1 MLSHLFEKRE
11 TIIGDASAYLKM
23 LSGRFNLSRAG
34 VPVDDFTALNHS
46 AVWAGIDFIAST
58 MAQLPLQLRRV
69 DSKTGEIEN
78 STRLNTPL
86 SRMVSYSPNPRQSS
100 FVLRQMTQANAV
112 FHGNGY
118 IWIERERVSGI
129 PIALWP
135 LPSRQVEPRV
145 VDGTLIY
152 QAVLNGTTFNAMA
165 ADILHIPGFSLDGL
179 RGLSFLKYMKEAI
192 GLGLAAQQ
200 FGSAF
205 FGDGAN
211 PRFIVTHPGEVGA
224 EGLSRISNQLNEMY
238 GGLKNAMKAAVL
250 DEGMKV
256 EALSFN
262 AEQSQFIES
271 RKDNRVEIAGAMRI
285 PPQMIG
291 VYDRATWS
299 NAESMDIFVA
309 KYTLSSW
316 VVRWEQEL
324 DRKLLTDRQRQS
336 GMYFKINLNAIMR
349 GDTKAR
355 TEYYKAMLQGVLS
368 PNEVR
373 ALEEFNTIP
382 GLDEPFIPLNMVSA
396 DSLKEPEPEPEP
408 ADPNLE
414 PDDSEDISQ

>member
-1 MLSHLFEKRE
+1 MLSHLYERRE
-11 TIIGDASAYLKM
+11 TIVGDTSAYLKM

-46 AVWAGIDFIAST
+46 AVWAGIDFISST

-69 DSKTGEIEN
+69 SNGPGEIEN
-78 STRLNTPL
+78 SHRLYGPL
-86 SRMVSYSPNPRQSS
+86 SRMVSASPNPRQSS
-100 FVLRQMTQANAV
+100 FVLRQMTQASAV

-118 IWIERERVSGI
+118 IWIERERPSGK
-129 PIALWP
+129 PVALWP
-135 LPSRQVEPRV
+135 LPSRQVEPKL

-152 QAVLNGTTFNAMA
+152 QATLNGRTFNAMS
-165 ADILHIPGFSLDGL
+165 ADVIHIPGFSLDGF

-211 PRFIVTHPGEVGA
+211 PRFIVTHPGDLGPEGA
-224 EGLSRISNQLNEMY
+224 ERLSRQLNDMY
-238 GGLKNAMKAAVL
+238 GGLKNAMRAAVL
-250 DEGMKV
+250 EEGMKV
-256 EALSFN
+256 ETLSFN

-299 NAESMDIFVA
+299 NAEAMDIFVA

-324 DRKLLTDRQRQS
+324 NRKLLTERQRMS
-336 GMYFKINLNAIMR
+336 GMYWKINLNAIMR

-355 TEYYKAMLQGVLS
+355 TEYYKAMLQGVLA
-368 PNEVR
+368 PNEIR

-382 GLDEPFIPLNMVSA
+382 GLDEPFVPLNMV
-396 DSLKEPEPEPEP
+396 P
-408 ADPNLE
+408 ASSVETDDPTEDPVDPL
-414 PDDSEDISQ
+414 DDSEEGEDVSP